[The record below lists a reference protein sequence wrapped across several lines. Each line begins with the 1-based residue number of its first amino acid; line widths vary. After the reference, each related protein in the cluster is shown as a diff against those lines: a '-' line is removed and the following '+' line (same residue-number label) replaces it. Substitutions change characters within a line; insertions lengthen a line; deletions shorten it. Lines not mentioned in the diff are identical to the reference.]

1 MAIRLA
7 RNTSKKVMG
16 LESIFTFG
24 KYKGDQLEDVITD
37 DPGYIEWLSDGNVV
51 LFDAKAS
58 LLISQ
63 KKIA

>member
-1 MAIRLA
+1 MA
-7 RNTSKKVMG
+7 RNATKKVMN
-16 LESIFTFG
+16 LESIFEFG
-24 KYKGDQLEDVITD
+24 KYRGHQLEDVITD
-37 DPGYIEWLSDGNVV
+37 DPGYIEWLIDGDVV